1 MKNKPLSVQIWM
13 VIAGITLSISLLF
26 LAIVP
31 WTLRGF
37 FTRQMYDT
45 IRESQDMF
53 LSGGRLIKIDDLV
66 KWDQLNQQYR
76 SVKHLVVLDN
86 GQVL

>member
-31 WTLRGF
+31 GTLRGF

-45 IRESQDMF
+45 I
-53 LSGGRLIKIDDLV
+53 
-66 KWDQLNQQYR
+66 
-76 SVKHLVVLDN
+76 
-86 GQVL
+86 